1 MHITSAEFIKSSSN
15 VNDCPPAD
23 LPEYAFI
30 GRSNVGKS
38 SLINLLAGRK
48 TLAKTSITPGKT
60 QLINHFLI
68 NNNWYLVDLPGMG
81 YAKVS
86 QSERQSWERLI
97 SNYIIK
103 RENLL
108 NTFMLVD
115 SRLEPQKIDLEFMDK
130 LAGNEIEFSIVFTKT
145 DKLKPNELIRKTQ
158 EYKRILLNNWEQLP
172 VIFLSSAVSRK
183 GREDILQYIEE
194 INTDYYVAKKTLHS

>member
-15 VNDCPPAD
+15 VKDCPPAD

-97 SNYIIK
+97 SNYIIN

>member
-1 MHITSAEFIKSSSN
+1 MHITSAEFITSSSH
-15 VNDCPPAD
+15 VKDCPPSVF
-23 LPEYAFI
+23 PEYAFI

-38 SLINLLAGRK
+38 TLINMLAGRK
-48 TLAKTSITPGKT
+48 ALAKTSVTPGKT

-68 NNNWYLVDLPGMG
+68 NNNWYLVDLPGIG
-81 YAKVS
+81 YAKIS
-86 QSERQSWERLI
+86 QSERKNWERLI
-97 SNYIIK
+97 SNYLIN

-172 VIFLSSAVSRK
+172 VIFLSSAVSKK
-183 GREDILQYIEE
+183 GREDILHFIEG
-194 INTDYYVAKKTLHS
+194 INTDYYAAKKTS